1 MRDES
6 AIMTNQKNGPF
17 KTNGTIILAS
27 GSPRRRE
34 LLGDL
39 GLDFEVHP
47 SQANEPAPLP
57 NENPKEY
64 AMRMAEMKTR
74 DVATYFTGKTVL
86 GADTIVVLDQ
96 QIMGKPKDEADALT
110 KLTALSGKTH
120 QVISAFC
127 IVCPNGK
134 VISKAIST
142 DVDMRVSS
150 EAELKSYIA
159 TGEPMDKAG
168 AYAIQGVG
176 TFLVTAI
183 RGSYTNV
190 VGLPV
195 ARVLDELLLLNIV
208 ETR

>member
-1 MRDES
+1 
-6 AIMTNQKNGPF
+6 MTKKMNGPF

-39 GLDFEVHP
+39 GLEFEVHP
-47 SQANEPAPLP
+47 SKAEEPAPLP
-57 NENPKEY
+57 NEVPKEY

-74 DVATYFTGKTVL
+74 DVATHFTDKAVL

-96 QIMGKPKDEADALT
+96 QIMGKPKDEADALV
-110 KLTALSGKTH
+110 KLTALSGQTH

-127 IVCPNGK
+127 IILPGGK
-134 VISKAIST
+134 TITKAVST
-142 DVDMRVSS
+142 DVDMRSS
-150 EAELKSYIA
+150 GEVELKSYIA

-168 AYAIQGVG
+168 AYAIQGIG

-195 ARVLDELLLLNIV
+195 ARVLDELISLDIV
-208 ETR
+208 KTRKA

>member
-1 MRDES
+1 MS
-6 AIMTNQKNGPF
+6 NKPKGPF
-17 KTNGTIILAS
+17 STNGTIILAS

-34 LLGDL
+34 LLADL

-47 SQANEPAPLP
+47 SAADEPQPDENEKPLD
-57 NENPKEY
+57 Y
-64 AMRMAEMKTR
+64 AKRMAELKTL
-74 DVATYFTGKTVL
+74 DVAKSFTGKVVL
-86 GADTIVVLDQ
+86 GADTIVVLGDE
-96 QIMGKPKDEADALT
+96 IMGKPADESDALA

-127 IVCPNGK
+127 LVLPDGSTITEAVT
-134 VISKAIST
+134 T
-142 DVDMRVSS
+142 DVDMRTSS
-150 EAELKSYIA
+150 EAELLGYIA

-195 ARVLDELLLLNIV
+195 ARVLEALLKCGAV
-208 ETR
+208 TPA